1 MGRPLARDAVCDAL
15 GRRRPGGGVRGKYWR
30 EGLMHCRDDLRQG
43 VPVTLQIE
51 AHRRDI
57 AFMIER
63 GGGGAGHVGTEA
75 QPLQMLHSK

>member
-1 MGRPLARDAVCDAL
+1 
-15 GRRRPGGGVRGKYWR
+15 
-30 EGLMHCRDDLRQG
+30 MHCRDDLRQG